1 MNVRLAVLVGAVIAV
16 LAGALYGAP
25 AAFGGHI
32 DFAGV
37 TMLLFLAV
45 AMSLLFYV
53 LAAGAPRGE

>member
-1 MNVRLAVLVGAVIAV
+1 MHVRLAVLVGTVIAV
-16 LAGALYGAP
+16 LGGTLYGAP
-25 AAFGGHI
+25 AALGGHI